1 MYNDVDRS
9 IFDVFETDATENTP
23 INTAWQPNHEEF
35 EDFDNLTDFS
45 PRPSAANFDAE
56 QTTLDEAAKVDSE
69 EKALDLYKTVLGGDP
84 NEIEDEIKAG
94 KVQEIIDGKV
104 KRDIGVEAGGNLNNL
119 LLRLAGVSKS
129 RRNLNNSSIQPT
141 YAIAVL
147 DGGNIVIKTADT
159 GVSSVHINF
168 EVYVTKKKVNENTLV
183 DGENAWVCSFSDKK
197 GKLKQSIKSAL
208 HKVASAIKNVFNL
221 NKDPVTNGKILIT
234 TNKAVFQSC
243 WTTIKNEGK
252 IKNKNGDV
260 PLIDLSYGGISK
272 GKIAVDYTDYEKD
285 TARNILEYLKTDE
298 KYKAAFGSESKAS
311 KEEPASSEE
320 DSKKDSEKDSE
331 ESREFAEELRHF
343 VDVKTENGKLGN
355 DWPKLKKLLKDW
367 DEAVEDFAL
376 NNELLDEI
384 NQADEDELTP
394 EQIDFV
400 KGWFKKLKYKV
411 DLDDSKEGTEET
423 SKEEPSLPAI
433 NDPKPADV
441 TQAVEQAKDEADKE
455 DLEDLEDL
463 EADNKKI
470 TAYIEDH
477 SQDCDTVAKLA
488 PVALKGYK
496 QSNSFANLPKDL
508 QALVLNDF
516 LKRLAPDFEGDI
528 VTAKDGKI
536 VVAAA
541 AKETSIL
548 SPEQAIN
555 VGSHAVADTL
565 QYIQDLA
572 DTLTSNPD
580 SKEGEEAAV
589 DKSLKDI
596 TDDAI
601 ANKNKPVDISSE
613 EKKAAQALLS
623 GDLEKKESRKVSKKA
638 LKESINKIK
647 KLQESEADDLVDLMR
662 FDMLENTVFLDK
674 DELALTG
681 LTRSDL
687 MDCLAEVFPSW
698 AGVDSVEKAR
708 AILAQSSKPK
718 AAEYLAMLD
727 TALSNMD
734 AVEKEEF

>member
-1 MYNDVDRS
+1 MYNDEDRS
-9 IFDVFETDATENTP
+9 IFDVFEADTTESTPVNT
-23 INTAWQPNHEEF
+23 TWQPNREEF
-35 EDFDNLTDFS
+35 KDFDNLTDFS
-45 PRPSAANFDAE
+45 PRPSAANFDVE
-56 QTTLDEAAKVDSE
+56 QNILDEAAKVDSE

-94 KVQEIIDGKV
+94 KVQEIVDGKI
-104 KRDIGVEAGGNLNNL
+104 KRDLGVEAGGNLNNL

-129 RRNLNNSSIQPT
+129 KRNLNNSSIQPV

-147 DGGNIVIKTADT
+147 DEGNIIIKTADT

-168 EVYVTKKKVNENTLV
+168 EVYIAKKKVNESTLV
-183 DGENAWVCSFSDKK
+183 DEENAWVCTFSDKK
-197 GKLKQSIKSAL
+197 GKLKQSIKSTL

-260 PLIDLSYGGISK
+260 SLVDLSYGGISK

-298 KYKAAFGSESKAS
+298 KYKAAFGNESKDS
-311 KEEPASSEE
+311 KEDPANSEE
-320 DSKKDSEKDSE
+320 ESKNDSG
-331 ESREFAEELRHF
+331 EFAAELRHF

-367 DEAVEDFAL
+367 NEAVEDFAL

-394 EQIDFV
+394 EQLEFV

-423 SKEEPSLPAI
+423 SKEELSLPAI

-496 QSNSFANLPKDL
+496 QSDSFANLPKDL
-508 QALVLNDF
+508 QALVLNDY

-572 DTLTSNPD
+572 DTLTSNP
-580 SKEGEEAAV
+580 SSQEGEEAAV

-613 EKKAAQALLS
+613 DKKAAQALLS
-623 GDLEKKESRKVSKKA
+623 GDLGKKESRKVSKKT

-662 FDMLENTVFLDK
+662 FDMLEDTVFLDK

-708 AILAQSSKPK
+708 AILVQSSKPE

>member
-1 MYNDVDRS
+1 MYNDEDRS
-9 IFDVFETDATENTP
+9 IFDIFEADTTESTP
-23 INTAWQPNHEEF
+23 INTTWQPNREEF
-35 EDFDNLTDFS
+35 KDFDNLTDFS

-56 QTTLDEAAKVDSE
+56 QNILDEAAKVDSE

-94 KVQEIIDGKV
+94 KVQEIVDGKI
-104 KRDIGVEAGGNLNNL
+104 KRDLGVEAGGNLNNL

-129 RRNLNNSSIQPT
+129 KRNLNNSSIQPT

-168 EVYVTKKKVNENTLV
+168 EVYIAKKKVNENTLV
-183 DGENAWVCSFSDKK
+183 DGENAWVCTFSDKK
-197 GKLKQSIKSAL
+197 GKLKQSIKSTL

-260 PLIDLSYGGISK
+260 PLVDLSYGGISK

-298 KYKAAFGSESKAS
+298 KYKAAFGNESK
-311 KEEPASSEE
+311 EDPANSEE
-320 DSKKDSEKDSE
+320 ESKNDSG
-331 ESREFAEELRHF
+331 EFAAELRHF

-367 DEAVEDFAL
+367 NEAVEDFAL
-376 NNELLDEI
+376 NNDLLDEI

-394 EQIDFV
+394 EQLEFV
-400 KGWFKKLKYKV
+400 KGWFKKLNYKI
-411 DLDDSKEGTEET
+411 DLDDSERNAEDAEDA
-423 SKEEPSLPAI
+423 SKEETPLPAI

-455 DLEDLEDL
+455 DLEDLEKL

-508 QALVLNDF
+508 QALVLNDY

-572 DTLTSNPD
+572 NTLASNP
-580 SKEGEEAAV
+580 SSQEGEEAAV

-613 EKKAAQALLS
+613 DKKAAQALLS
-623 GDLEKKESRKVSKKA
+623 GDLGKKENRKVSKKT

-647 KLQESEADDLVDLMR
+647 RLQESEADDLVDLMR
-662 FDMLENTVFLDK
+662 FDMLEDTVFLDK

-708 AILAQSSKPK
+708 AILAQSSKPE

>member
-1 MYNDVDRS
+1 MYNDEDRS
-9 IFDVFETDATENTP
+9 IFDVFEADTTESTP

-35 EDFDNLTDFS
+35 KDFDNLTDFS
-45 PRPSAANFDAE
+45 PRPSVANFDVE
-56 QTTLDEAAKVDSE
+56 QNILDEAAKVDSE

-94 KVQEIIDGKV
+94 KVQEIVDGKI

-129 RRNLNNSSIQPT
+129 KRNLNNSSIQPT

-147 DGGNIVIKTADT
+147 DDGNIVIKTADT

-168 EVYVTKKKVNENTLV
+168 EVYVAKKKVNESTLV
-183 DGENAWVCSFSDKK
+183 DGENAWVCTFSDKK
-197 GKLKQSIKSAL
+197 GKLKQSIKSTL

-260 PLIDLSYGGISK
+260 PLVDLSYGGISK

-298 KYKAAFGSESKAS
+298 KYKAAFGNESKDS
-311 KEEPASSEE
+311 KE
-320 DSKKDSEKDSE
+320 DSTDSEKESKNDSG
-331 ESREFAEELRHF
+331 EFATDLRHF

-367 DEAVEDFAL
+367 NEAVEDFAL
-376 NNELLDEI
+376 TNDLLDEI
-384 NQADEDELTP
+384 NQADEDGLTP
-394 EQIDFV
+394 EQLEFV
-400 KGWFKKLKYKV
+400 KGWFKKLNYKI
-411 DLDDSKEGTEET
+411 DLDDSENAEDA
-423 SKEEPSLPAI
+423 SKEETSLPAI

-441 TQAVEQAKDEADKE
+441 TQAVEQAKEEADKE

-508 QALVLNDF
+508 QALVLNDY

-572 DTLTSNPD
+572 DTLASNP
-580 SKEGEEAAV
+580 SSQEGEEAAV

-613 EKKAAQALLS
+613 DKKAAQALLS
-623 GDLEKKESRKVSKKA
+623 GDLGKKESRKVSKKA

-662 FDMLENTVFLDK
+662 FDMLEDTVFLDK

-708 AILAQSSKPK
+708 AILAQSSKPE

-727 TALSNMD
+727 TALSNID

>member
-1 MYNDVDRS
+1 MYNDEDRS
-9 IFDVFETDATENTP
+9 IFDVFEADTTESTP
-23 INTAWQPNHEEF
+23 INTTWQPNREEF
-35 EDFDNLTDFS
+35 KDFDNLTDFS
-45 PRPSAANFDAE
+45 PRPSAANFDVE
-56 QTTLDEAAKVDSE
+56 QNILDEAAKVDSE

-94 KVQEIIDGKV
+94 KVQEIVDGKI

-129 RRNLNNSSIQPT
+129 KRNLNNSSIQPA

-147 DGGNIVIKTADT
+147 DDGNIVIKTADT

-168 EVYVTKKKVNENTLV
+168 EVYVAKKKVNESTLV
-183 DGENAWVCSFSDKK
+183 DGENAWVCTFSDKK
-197 GKLKQSIKSAL
+197 GKLKQSIKSTL

-260 PLIDLSYGGISK
+260 PLVDLSYGGISK

-298 KYKAAFGSESKAS
+298 KYKAAFGSESKDS
-311 KEEPASSEE
+311 KEDPANSEE
-320 DSKKDSEKDSE
+320 ESKNDSK
-331 ESREFAEELRHF
+331 EFAAELRHF

-367 DEAVEDFAL
+367 NEAVEDFAL

-384 NQADEDELTP
+384 NQADEDELTS
-394 EQIDFV
+394 EQLEFV
-400 KGWFKKLKYKV
+400 KGWFKKLNYKI
-411 DLDDSKEGTEET
+411 DLDDSEKNAEDAEDA
-423 SKEEPSLPAI
+423 SKEESPLPAI

-455 DLEDLEDL
+455 DLEDLERL

-508 QALVLNDF
+508 QALVLNDY
-516 LKRLAPDFEGDI
+516 LKRLAPDFEGEI

-572 DTLTSNPD
+572 DTLASNP
-580 SKEGEEAAV
+580 SSQEGEEAAV

-613 EKKAAQALLS
+613 DKKAAQALLS
-623 GDLEKKESRKVSKKA
+623 GDLGKKESRKVSKKT

-662 FDMLENTVFLDK
+662 FDMLEDTVFLDK

-708 AILAQSSKPK
+708 AILAQSSKPE

>member
-1 MYNDVDRS
+1 MYNDEDRS
-9 IFDVFETDATENTP
+9 IFDVFEVDTTESTP
-23 INTAWQPNHEEF
+23 INKAWQPNHEEF
-35 EDFDNLTDFS
+35 KDFDNLTDFS

-56 QTTLDEAAKVDSE
+56 QNILDEAAKVDSE

-94 KVQEIIDGKV
+94 KVQEIVDGKI

-129 RRNLNNSSIQPT
+129 KRNLNNSSIQPA

-147 DGGNIVIKTADT
+147 DDGNIVIKTADT

-168 EVYVTKKKVNENTLV
+168 EVYIAKKKVNESTLV
-183 DGENAWVCSFSDKK
+183 DGENAWVCTFSDKK

-260 PLIDLSYGGISK
+260 PLVDLSYGGISK

-298 KYKAAFGSESKAS
+298 KYKAAFGNESKDS
-311 KEEPASSEE
+311 KEDPANSEE
-320 DSKKDSEKDSE
+320 ESKNDSG
-331 ESREFAEELRHF
+331 EFAAELRHF

-367 DEAVEDFAL
+367 NEAVEDFAL
-376 NNELLDEI
+376 TNNLLDEI

-394 EQIDFV
+394 EQLDFV
-400 KGWFKKLKYKV
+400 KGWFKKLNYKI
-411 DLDDSKEGTEET
+411 DLDDSEKNAEDA
-423 SKEEPSLPAI
+423 SKEETPLPAI

-455 DLEDLEDL
+455 DLEDLEKL

-508 QALVLNDF
+508 QALVLNDY

-541 AKETSIL
+541 AKETNIL

-572 DTLTSNPD
+572 NTLASNP
-580 SKEGEEAAV
+580 SSQEGEEAAV

-613 EKKAAQALLS
+613 DKKAAQALLS
-623 GDLEKKESRKVSKKA
+623 GDLGKKENRKVSKKT

-647 KLQESEADDLVDLMR
+647 RLQESEADDLVDLMR
-662 FDMLENTVFLDK
+662 FDMLEDTVFLDK

-708 AILAQSSKPK
+708 TILAQSSKPE

>member
-1 MYNDVDRS
+1 MYNDEDRS
-9 IFDVFETDATENTP
+9 IFDVFEADTTESTL
-23 INTAWQPNHEEF
+23 INTAWQPNREEF
-35 EDFDNLTDFS
+35 KDFDNLTDFS
-45 PRPSAANFDAE
+45 PRPSAANFDVE
-56 QTTLDEAAKVDSE
+56 QNILDEAAKVESE

-84 NEIEDEIKAG
+84 NEIKDEIKAG
-94 KVQEIIDGKV
+94 KVQEIVDGKI
-104 KRDIGVEAGGNLNNL
+104 KRDLGVEASGNLNNL

-129 RRNLNNSSIQPT
+129 KRNLNNSSIQPT

-147 DGGNIVIKTADT
+147 DEGNIIIKTADT
-159 GVSSVHINF
+159 GISSVHINF
-168 EVYVTKKKVNENTLV
+168 EVYIAKKKVNESTLV
-183 DGENAWVCSFSDKK
+183 DGENAWVCTFSDKK
-197 GKLKQSIKSAL
+197 GKLKQSIKSTL

-260 PLIDLSYGGISK
+260 PLVDLSYGGISK

-320 DSKKDSEKDSE
+320 EAKNDSG
-331 ESREFAEELRHF
+331 EFAAELRHF

-367 DEAVEDFAL
+367 NEAIEDFAL
-376 NNELLDEI
+376 NNDLLDEI

-394 EQIDFV
+394 EQLEFV
-400 KGWFKKLKYKV
+400 KGWFKKLKYKI
-411 DLDDSKEGTEET
+411 DLDDSEKNAEDASKEGT
-423 SKEEPSLPAI
+423 SLPVI

-441 TQAVEQAKDEADKE
+441 TQAIEQVKDEADKE
-455 DLEDLEDL
+455 DLEDLEKL

-496 QSNSFANLPKDL
+496 QSNSFANLPKAL
-508 QALVLNDF
+508 QALVLNDY

-541 AKETSIL
+541 AKEANIL

-572 DTLTSNPD
+572 DTLASNP
-580 SKEGEEAAV
+580 SSQEGEEAAV

-601 ANKNKPVDISSE
+601 ANKNKPVDISPE
-613 EKKAAQALLS
+613 DKKAAQALLS
-623 GDLEKKESRKVSKKA
+623 GDLEKKESRKVSKKT

-662 FDMLENTVFLDK
+662 FDMLEDTVFLDK

-708 AILAQSSKPK
+708 TILAQSSKPE

>member
-9 IFDVFETDATENTP
+9 IFDVFEADAVSTP
-23 INTAWQPNHEEF
+23 MDTAWQPNHEEF
-35 EDFDNLTDFS
+35 EDFDSLTDFS

-56 QTTLDEAAKVDSE
+56 QTILDEAAKVDSE

-129 RRNLNNSSIQPT
+129 KRNLNNSSIQPT

-147 DGGNIVIKTADT
+147 DEGNIIIKTADT

-168 EVYVTKKKVNENTLV
+168 EVYIAKKKVNESTLV
-183 DGENAWVCSFSDKK
+183 DGENAWVCTFSDKK
-197 GKLKQSIKSAL
+197 GKLKQSIKSTL

-260 PLIDLSYGGISK
+260 PLVDLSYGGISK

-298 KYKAAFGSESKAS
+298 KYKAAFGNESKDS
-311 KEEPASSEE
+311 KEDPA
-320 DSKKDSEKDSE
+320 DSRE
-331 ESREFAEELRHF
+331 ESKNDSGEFATELRHF

-376 NNELLDEI
+376 NNDLLDEI

-394 EQIDFV
+394 EQLEFV
-400 KGWFKKLKYKV
+400 KGWFKKLKYKI
-411 DLDDSKEGTEET
+411 DLDDSEKNTEDAEDA
-423 SKEEPSLPAI
+423 SKEETPLPAI

-455 DLEDLEDL
+455 DLEDLERL

-496 QSNSFANLPKDL
+496 QCNSFANLPKDL
-508 QALVLNDF
+508 QALVLNDY

-572 DTLTSNPD
+572 DTLASNP
-580 SKEGEEAAV
+580 SSQEGEEAAV

-613 EKKAAQALLS
+613 DKKAAQALLS
-623 GDLEKKESRKVSKKA
+623 GDLGKKESRKVSKKT

-662 FDMLENTVFLDK
+662 FDMLEDTVFLDK

-687 MDCLAEVFPSW
+687 MDCLAEVFPNW

-708 AILAQSSKPK
+708 TILAQSSKPE

>member
-1 MYNDVDRS
+1 MYNDEDRS
-9 IFDVFETDATENTP
+9 IFDVFEADTTD
-23 INTAWQPNHEEF
+23 WQPNHEEF
-35 EDFDNLTDFS
+35 KDFDNLTDFS
-45 PRPSAANFDAE
+45 PRPSAANFDVE
-56 QTTLDEAAKVDSE
+56 QNILDEAAKVDSE

-94 KVQEIIDGKV
+94 KVQEIVDGKI
-104 KRDIGVEAGGNLNNL
+104 KRDLGVEAGGNLNNL

-129 RRNLNNSSIQPT
+129 KRNLNNSSIQPT

-147 DGGNIVIKTADT
+147 DEGNIIIKTADT

-168 EVYVTKKKVNENTLV
+168 EVYIAKKKVNESTLV
-183 DGENAWVCSFSDKK
+183 DGENAWVCTFSDKK
-197 GKLKQSIKSAL
+197 GKLKQSIKSTL

-260 PLIDLSYGGISK
+260 PLVDLSYGGISK

-311 KEEPASSEE
+311 KEEPANDKE
-320 DSKKDSEKDSE
+320 DSKEDSE

-367 DEAVEDFAL
+367 DEAVEDFVL

-394 EQIDFV
+394 EQLEFV
-400 KGWFKKLKYKV
+400 KGWFKKLKYKI

-441 TQAVEQAKDEADKE
+441 TQAVEQAKEEADKE

-488 PVALKGYK
+488 PVVLKGYK

-516 LKRLAPDFEGDI
+516 LKRLAPGFEGEI

-572 DTLTSNPD
+572 DTLASNP
-580 SKEGEEAAV
+580 SSQEGEEAAV

-613 EKKAAQALLS
+613 DKKAAQALLS
-623 GDLEKKESRKVSKKA
+623 GDLGKKESRKVSKKT

-662 FDMLENTVFLDK
+662 FDMLEDTVFLDK

-708 AILAQSSKPK
+708 TILAQSSKPE

>member
-1 MYNDVDRS
+1 MYNDEDRS
-9 IFDVFETDATENTP
+9 IFDVFEVDTTESTP

-35 EDFDNLTDFS
+35 KDFDNLTDFS

-56 QTTLDEAAKVDSE
+56 QNILDEAAKVDSE

-94 KVQEIIDGKV
+94 KVQEIVDGKI

-129 RRNLNNSSIQPT
+129 KRNLNNSSIQPA

-147 DGGNIVIKTADT
+147 DDGNIVIKTADT

-168 EVYVTKKKVNENTLV
+168 EVYIAKKKVNESTLV
-183 DGENAWVCSFSDKK
+183 DGENAWVCTFSDKK

-260 PLIDLSYGGISK
+260 PLVDLSYGGISK

-298 KYKAAFGSESKAS
+298 KYKAAFGNESKDS
-311 KEEPASSEE
+311 KE
-320 DSKKDSEKDSE
+320 DSADSE
-331 ESREFAEELRHF
+331 EESKNDSKEFAAELRHF

-367 DEAVEDFAL
+367 NEAVEDFAL
-376 NNELLDEI
+376 NNDLLDEI

-394 EQIDFV
+394 EQLEFV
-400 KGWFKKLKYKV
+400 KGWFKKLNYKI
-411 DLDDSKEGTEET
+411 DLDDSEKNTEDAEDA
-423 SKEEPSLPAI
+423 SKEETPLPAI

-455 DLEDLEDL
+455 DLEDLEKL

-508 QALVLNDF
+508 QALVLNDY

-541 AKETSIL
+541 AKETNIL

-572 DTLTSNPD
+572 DTLASNP
-580 SKEGEEAAV
+580 SSQEGEEAAV

-613 EKKAAQALLS
+613 DKKAAQALLS
-623 GDLEKKESRKVSKKA
+623 GDLGKKENRKVSKKT

-647 KLQESEADDLVDLMR
+647 RLQESEADDLVDLMR
-662 FDMLENTVFLDK
+662 FDMLEDTVFLDK

-708 AILAQSSKPK
+708 AILAQSSKPE
-718 AAEYLAMLD
+718 AAKYLAMLD

>member
-1 MYNDVDRS
+1 MYNDEDRS
-9 IFDVFETDATENTP
+9 IFDVFEVDTTESTP

-35 EDFDNLTDFS
+35 KDFDNLTDFS

-56 QTTLDEAAKVDSE
+56 QNILDEAAKVDSE

-94 KVQEIIDGKV
+94 KVQEIVDGKI

-129 RRNLNNSSIQPT
+129 KRNLNNSSIQPA

-147 DGGNIVIKTADT
+147 DDGNIVIKTADT

-168 EVYVTKKKVNENTLV
+168 EVYVAKKKVNESTLA
-183 DGENAWVCSFSDKK
+183 DGEDAWVCTFSDKK

-260 PLIDLSYGGISK
+260 PLVDLSYGGISK

-298 KYKAAFGSESKAS
+298 KYKAAFGNESKDS
-311 KEEPASSEE
+311 KENSA
-320 DSKKDSEKDSE
+320 DSE
-331 ESREFAEELRHF
+331 EESKNDSGEFAAELRHF

-367 DEAVEDFAL
+367 NEAVEDFAL

-384 NQADEDELTP
+384 NQADEDELTS

-400 KGWFKKLKYKV
+400 KGWFKKLNYKI
-411 DLDDSKEGTEET
+411 DLDDSEKNAEEL
-423 SKEEPSLPAI
+423 SKEETSLPAI

-441 TQAVEQAKDEADKE
+441 TQAVEQAKEEADKE

-508 QALVLNDF
+508 QALVLNDY
-516 LKRLAPDFEGDI
+516 LKRLAPDFEGEI

-541 AKETSIL
+541 AKETNIL

-572 DTLTSNPD
+572 NTLASNP
-580 SKEGEEAAV
+580 SSQEGEEAAV

-613 EKKAAQALLS
+613 DKKAAQALLS
-623 GDLEKKESRKVSKKA
+623 GDLGKKESRKVSKKT

-647 KLQESEADDLVDLMR
+647 RLQESEADDLVDLMR
-662 FDMLENTVFLDK
+662 FDMLEDTVFLDK

-708 AILAQSSKPK
+708 TILAQSSKPE

>member
-1 MYNDVDRS
+1 MYNDEDRS
-9 IFDVFETDATENTP
+9 IFDVFEASTTESTP
-23 INTAWQPNHEEF
+23 IDTAWQSNHEEF
-35 EDFDNLTDFS
+35 KDFDTLTDFS

-56 QTTLDEAAKVDSE
+56 QNILDEAAKVDSE

-94 KVQEIIDGKV
+94 KVQEIVDGKI
-104 KRDIGVEAGGNLNNL
+104 KRDLGVEAGGNLNNL

-129 RRNLNNSSIQPT
+129 KRNLNNSSIQPA

-147 DGGNIVIKTADT
+147 DDGNIVIKTADT

-168 EVYVTKKKVNENTLV
+168 EVYVAKKKVNESTLA
-183 DGENAWVCSFSDKK
+183 DGEDAWVCTFSDKK

-260 PLIDLSYGGISK
+260 PLVDLSYGGISK

-298 KYKAAFGSESKAS
+298 KYKAAFGNESKDS
-311 KEEPASSEE
+311 KENSA
-320 DSKKDSEKDSE
+320 DSE
-331 ESREFAEELRHF
+331 EESKNDSGEFAAELRHF

-367 DEAVEDFAL
+367 NEAVEDFAL

-384 NQADEDELTP
+384 NQADEDELTS

-400 KGWFKKLKYKV
+400 KGWFKKLNYKI
-411 DLDDSKEGTEET
+411 DLDDSEKNAEEP
-423 SKEEPSLPAI
+423 SKEETSLPAI

-441 TQAVEQAKDEADKE
+441 TQAVEQAKEEADKE

-508 QALVLNDF
+508 QALVLNDY
-516 LKRLAPDFEGDI
+516 LKRLAPDFEGEI

-541 AKETSIL
+541 AKETNIL

-572 DTLTSNPD
+572 NTLASNP
-580 SKEGEEAAV
+580 SSQEGEEAAV

-613 EKKAAQALLS
+613 DKKAAQALLS
-623 GDLEKKESRKVSKKA
+623 GDLGKKESRKVSKKT

-662 FDMLENTVFLDK
+662 FDMLEDTVFLDK

-708 AILAQSSKPK
+708 TILAQSSKPE

>member
-1 MYNDVDRS
+1 MYNDEDRS
-9 IFDVFETDATENTP
+9 IFDVFEADTTESTP
-23 INTAWQPNHEEF
+23 INTAWQPNREEF
-35 EDFDNLTDFS
+35 KDFDNLTDFS
-45 PRPSAANFDAE
+45 PRPSAANFDVE
-56 QTTLDEAAKVDSE
+56 QNILDEAAKVESE

-84 NEIEDEIKAG
+84 NEIKDEIKAG
-94 KVQEIIDGKV
+94 KVQEIVDGKI
-104 KRDIGVEAGGNLNNL
+104 KRDLGVEASGNLNNL

-129 RRNLNNSSIQPT
+129 KRNLNNSSIQPT

-147 DGGNIVIKTADT
+147 DEGNIIIKTADT
-159 GVSSVHINF
+159 GISSVHINF
-168 EVYVTKKKVNENTLV
+168 EVYIAKKKVNESTLV
-183 DGENAWVCSFSDKK
+183 DGENAWVCTFSDKK
-197 GKLKQSIKSAL
+197 GKLKQSIKSTL

-260 PLIDLSYGGISK
+260 PLVDLSYGGISK

-320 DSKKDSEKDSE
+320 EAKNDSG
-331 ESREFAEELRHF
+331 EFAAELRHF

-367 DEAVEDFAL
+367 NEAIEDFAL
-376 NNELLDEI
+376 NNDLLDEI

-394 EQIDFV
+394 EQLEFV
-400 KGWFKKLKYKV
+400 KGWFKKLKYKI
-411 DLDDSKEGTEET
+411 DLDDSEKNAEDASKEGT
-423 SKEEPSLPAI
+423 SLPVI

-441 TQAVEQAKDEADKE
+441 TQAIEQVKDEADKE
-455 DLEDLEDL
+455 DLEDLEKL

-508 QALVLNDF
+508 QALVLNDY

-541 AKETSIL
+541 AKEANIL

-572 DTLTSNPD
+572 DTLASNP
-580 SKEGEEAAV
+580 SSQEGEEAAV

-601 ANKNKPVDISSE
+601 ANKNKPVDISPE
-613 EKKAAQALLS
+613 DKKAAQALLS
-623 GDLEKKESRKVSKKA
+623 GDLEKKESRKVSKKT

-662 FDMLENTVFLDK
+662 FDMLEDTVFLDK

-708 AILAQSSKPK
+708 TILAQSSKPE

>member
-1 MYNDVDRS
+1 MYNDEDRS
-9 IFDVFETDATENTP
+9 IFDVFEADTTESTP

-35 EDFDNLTDFS
+35 KDFDNLTDFS
-45 PRPSAANFDAE
+45 PRPSAANFDVE
-56 QTTLDEAAKVDSE
+56 QNILDEAAKVESE

-94 KVQEIIDGKV
+94 KVQEIVDGKI
-104 KRDIGVEAGGNLNNL
+104 KRDLGVEASGNLNNL

-129 RRNLNNSSIQPT
+129 KRNLNNSSIQPT

-147 DGGNIVIKTADT
+147 DEGNIIIKTADT
-159 GVSSVHINF
+159 GISSVHINF
-168 EVYVTKKKVNENTLV
+168 EVYIAKKKVNESTLV
-183 DGENAWVCSFSDKK
+183 DGENAWVCTFSDKK
-197 GKLKQSIKSAL
+197 GKLKQSIKSTL

-260 PLIDLSYGGISK
+260 PLVDLSYGGISK

-320 DSKKDSEKDSE
+320 EAKNDSG
-331 ESREFAEELRHF
+331 EFAAELRHF

-367 DEAVEDFAL
+367 NEAVEDFAL
-376 NNELLDEI
+376 NNDLLDEI

-394 EQIDFV
+394 EQLEFV
-400 KGWFKKLKYKV
+400 KGWFKKLKYKI
-411 DLDDSKEGTEET
+411 DLDDSEKNAEDASKEGT
-423 SKEEPSLPAI
+423 SLPVI

-441 TQAVEQAKDEADKE
+441 TQAIEQVKDEADKE
-455 DLEDLEDL
+455 DLEDLEKL

-496 QSNSFANLPKDL
+496 QCNSFANLPKEL
-508 QALVLNDF
+508 QALVLNDY

-572 DTLTSNPD
+572 DTLASSP
-580 SKEGEEAAV
+580 SSQEGEEAAV

-613 EKKAAQALLS
+613 DKKAAQALLS
-623 GDLEKKESRKVSKKA
+623 GDLGKKESRKVSKKT

-662 FDMLENTVFLDK
+662 FDMLEGTVFLDK

-687 MDCLAEVFPSW
+687 MDYLAEVFPSW

-708 AILAQSSKPK
+708 AILAQSSKPE

>member
-1 MYNDVDRS
+1 MYNDEDRS
-9 IFDVFETDATENTP
+9 IFDVFEADTTESTP
-23 INTAWQPNHEEF
+23 INTTWQPNREEF
-35 EDFDNLTDFS
+35 KDFDNLTDFS

-56 QTTLDEAAKVDSE
+56 QNILDEAAKVDSE

-94 KVQEIIDGKV
+94 KVQEIVDGKI

-129 RRNLNNSSIQPT
+129 KRNLNNSSIQPA

-147 DGGNIVIKTADT
+147 DDGNIVIKTADT

-168 EVYVTKKKVNENTLV
+168 EVYIAKKKVNESTLV
-183 DGENAWVCSFSDKK
+183 DGENAWVCTFSDKK

-260 PLIDLSYGGISK
+260 PLVDLSYGGISK

-298 KYKAAFGSESKAS
+298 KYKAAFGNESKDS
-311 KEEPASSEE
+311 KEDPANSEE
-320 DSKKDSEKDSE
+320 ESKNDSG
-331 ESREFAEELRHF
+331 EFAAELRHF

-367 DEAVEDFAL
+367 NEVVEDFAL

-394 EQIDFV
+394 EQLEFV
-400 KGWFKKLKYKV
+400 KGWFKKLNYKI
-411 DLDDSKEGTEET
+411 DLDDPEKNAEDAEDA
-423 SKEEPSLPAI
+423 SKEETPLPAI

-455 DLEDLEDL
+455 DLEDLEKL

-508 QALVLNDF
+508 QALVLNDY

-541 AKETSIL
+541 AKETNIL

-572 DTLTSNPD
+572 DTLASNP
-580 SKEGEEAAV
+580 SSQEGEEAAV

-613 EKKAAQALLS
+613 DKKAAQALLS
-623 GDLEKKESRKVSKKA
+623 GDLGKKENRKVSKKT

-647 KLQESEADDLVDLMR
+647 RLQESEADDLVDLMR
-662 FDMLENTVFLDK
+662 FDMLEDTVFLDK

-708 AILAQSSKPK
+708 TILAQSSKPE

>member
-1 MYNDVDRS
+1 MYNDEDRS
-9 IFDVFETDATENTP
+9 IFDVFEADTTESTP
-23 INTAWQPNHEEF
+23 INTVWQPNHEEF
-35 EDFDNLTDFS
+35 KDFDNLTDFS
-45 PRPSAANFDAE
+45 PRPSAANFDVE
-56 QTTLDEAAKVDSE
+56 QNILDEAAKVESE

-94 KVQEIIDGKV
+94 KVQEIVDGKI
-104 KRDIGVEAGGNLNNL
+104 KRDLGVEAGGNLNNL

-129 RRNLNNSSIQPT
+129 KRNLNNSSIQPT

-147 DGGNIVIKTADT
+147 DEGNIIIKTADT
-159 GVSSVHINF
+159 GISSVHINF
-168 EVYVTKKKVNENTLV
+168 EVYIAKKKVNESTLV
-183 DGENAWVCSFSDKK
+183 DGENTWVCTFSDKK
-197 GKLKQSIKSAL
+197 GKLKQSIKSTL

-221 NKDPVTNGKILIT
+221 NKDPVINGKILIT

-260 PLIDLSYGGISK
+260 PLVDLSYGGISK

-320 DSKKDSEKDSE
+320 EVKNDSG
-331 ESREFAEELRHF
+331 EFAAELRHF

-367 DEAVEDFAL
+367 NEAVEDFAL
-376 NNELLDEI
+376 NNDLLDEI

-394 EQIDFV
+394 EQLEFV
-400 KGWFKKLKYKV
+400 KGWFKKLKYKI
-411 DLDDSKEGTEET
+411 DLDDSEKNAEDASKEGT
-423 SKEEPSLPAI
+423 SLPAI

-441 TQAVEQAKDEADKE
+441 TQAIEQVKDEADKE
-455 DLEDLEDL
+455 DLEDLEKL

-470 TAYIEDH
+470 TTYIEDH

-508 QALVLNDF
+508 QALVLNDY

-528 VTAKDGKI
+528 VIAKDGKI

-572 DTLTSNPD
+572 DTLASNP
-580 SKEGEEAAV
+580 SSQEGEEAAV

-613 EKKAAQALLS
+613 DKKAAQALLS
-623 GDLEKKESRKVSKKA
+623 GDLGKKESRKVSKKT

-662 FDMLENTVFLDK
+662 FDMLEDTVFLDK

-708 AILAQSSKPK
+708 TILAQSSKPE

>member
-1 MYNDVDRS
+1 MYNDEDRS
-9 IFDVFETDATENTP
+9 IFDVFEADTTESTP

-35 EDFDNLTDFS
+35 KDFDNLTDFS
-45 PRPSAANFDAE
+45 PRPSAANFDVE
-56 QTTLDEAAKVDSE
+56 QNILDEAAKVESE

-94 KVQEIIDGKV
+94 KVQEIVDGKI
-104 KRDIGVEAGGNLNNL
+104 KRDLGVEASGNLNNL

-129 RRNLNNSSIQPT
+129 KRNLNNSSIQPT

-147 DGGNIVIKTADT
+147 DEGNIIIKTADT
-159 GVSSVHINF
+159 GISSVHINF
-168 EVYVTKKKVNENTLV
+168 EVYIAKKKVNESTLV
-183 DGENAWVCSFSDKK
+183 DGENAWVCTFSDKK
-197 GKLKQSIKSAL
+197 GKLKQSIKSTL

-260 PLIDLSYGGISK
+260 PLVDLSYGGISK

-320 DSKKDSEKDSE
+320 EAKNDSG
-331 ESREFAEELRHF
+331 EFAAELRHF
-343 VDVKTENGKLGN
+343 VDVKTESGKLGN

-367 DEAVEDFAL
+367 NEAVEDFAL
-376 NNELLDEI
+376 NNDLLDEI
-384 NQADEDELTP
+384 NQADEGELTL
-394 EQIDFV
+394 EQLEFV
-400 KGWFKKLKYKV
+400 KGWFKKLKYKI
-411 DLDDSKEGTEET
+411 DLDDSEKNAEDASKEGT
-423 SKEEPSLPAI
+423 SLPVI

-441 TQAVEQAKDEADKE
+441 TQAIEQVKDEADKE
-455 DLEDLEDL
+455 DLEDLEKL

-496 QSNSFANLPKDL
+496 QSNSFANLPKAL
-508 QALVLNDF
+508 QALVLNDY

-541 AKETSIL
+541 AKEANIL

-572 DTLTSNPD
+572 DTLASNP
-580 SKEGEEAAV
+580 SSQEGEEAAV

-601 ANKNKPVDISSE
+601 ANKNKPVDISPE
-613 EKKAAQALLS
+613 DKKAAQALLS
-623 GDLEKKESRKVSKKA
+623 GDLGKKESRKVSKKT

-662 FDMLENTVFLDK
+662 FDMLEDTVFLDK

-708 AILAQSSKPK
+708 TILAQSSKPE

>member
-1 MYNDVDRS
+1 MYNDEDRS
-9 IFDVFETDATENTP
+9 IFDVFEVDTTESTP

-35 EDFDNLTDFS
+35 KDFDNLTDFS

-56 QTTLDEAAKVDSE
+56 QNILDEAAKVDSE

-94 KVQEIIDGKV
+94 KVQEIVDGKI

-129 RRNLNNSSIQPT
+129 KRNLNNSSIQPA

-147 DGGNIVIKTADT
+147 DDGNIVIKTADT

-168 EVYVTKKKVNENTLV
+168 EVYIAKKKVNESTLV
-183 DGENAWVCSFSDKK
+183 DGENAWVCTFSDKK

-260 PLIDLSYGGISK
+260 PLVDLSYGGISK

-298 KYKAAFGSESKAS
+298 KYKAAFGNESKDS
-311 KEEPASSEE
+311 KEDPANSEE
-320 DSKKDSEKDSE
+320 ESKNDSG
-331 ESREFAEELRHF
+331 EFAAELRHF

-367 DEAVEDFAL
+367 NEAVESFAL
-376 NNELLDEI
+376 NNDLLAEI
-384 NQADEDELTP
+384 NQADEDELTS

-400 KGWFKKLKYKV
+400 KGWFKKLNYKI
-411 DLDDSKEGTEET
+411 DLDDPEKNAEDAEDA
-423 SKEEPSLPAI
+423 SKEETPLPAI

-455 DLEDLEDL
+455 DLEDLEKL

-508 QALVLNDF
+508 QALVLNDY

-541 AKETSIL
+541 AKETNIL

-572 DTLTSNPD
+572 NTLASNP
-580 SKEGEEAAV
+580 SSQEGEEAAV

-613 EKKAAQALLS
+613 DKKAAQALLS
-623 GDLEKKESRKVSKKA
+623 GDLGKKENRKVSKKT

-647 KLQESEADDLVDLMR
+647 RLQESEADDLVDLMR
-662 FDMLENTVFLDK
+662 FDMLEDTVFLDK

-708 AILAQSSKPK
+708 TILAQSSKPE

>member
-1 MYNDVDRS
+1 MYNDEDRS
-9 IFDVFETDATENTP
+9 IFDVFEADTTESTP

-35 EDFDNLTDFS
+35 KDFDNLTDFS
-45 PRPSAANFDAE
+45 PRPSAANFDVE
-56 QTTLDEAAKVDSE
+56 QNILDEAAKVESE

-84 NEIEDEIKAG
+84 NEIKDEIKAG
-94 KVQEIIDGKV
+94 KVQEIVDGKI
-104 KRDIGVEAGGNLNNL
+104 KRDLGVEAGGNLNNL

-129 RRNLNNSSIQPT
+129 KRNLNNSSIQPT

-147 DGGNIVIKTADT
+147 DEGNIIIKTADT
-159 GVSSVHINF
+159 GISSVHINF
-168 EVYVTKKKVNENTLV
+168 EVYIAKKKVNESTLV
-183 DGENAWVCSFSDKK
+183 DGENAWVCTFSDKK
-197 GKLKQSIKSAL
+197 GKLKQSIKSTL

-260 PLIDLSYGGISK
+260 PLVDLSYGGISK

-285 TARNILEYLKTDE
+285 TARNILEYLKADE

-320 DSKKDSEKDSE
+320 EAKNDSG
-331 ESREFAEELRHF
+331 EFAAELRHF

-367 DEAVEDFAL
+367 NEAIENFAL
-376 NNELLDEI
+376 NNDLLDEI

-394 EQIDFV
+394 EQLEFV
-400 KGWFKKLKYKV
+400 KGWFKKLKYKI
-411 DLDDSKEGTEET
+411 DLDDSEKNAEDASKEGT
-423 SKEEPSLPAI
+423 SLPVI

-441 TQAVEQAKDEADKE
+441 TQAIEQVKDEADKE
-455 DLEDLEDL
+455 DLEDLEKL

-470 TAYIEDH
+470 TTYIEDH

-508 QALVLNDF
+508 QALVLNDY

-572 DTLTSNPD
+572 DTLASNP
-580 SKEGEEAAV
+580 SSQEGEEAAV
-589 DKSLKDI
+589 DKSLKGI

-613 EKKAAQALLS
+613 DKKAAQALLS
-623 GDLEKKESRKVSKKA
+623 GDLEKKESRKVSKKT

-662 FDMLENTVFLDK
+662 FDMLEDTVFLDK

-708 AILAQSSKPK
+708 TILAQSSKPE

>member
-1 MYNDVDRS
+1 MYNDEDRS
-9 IFDVFETDATENTP
+9 IFDIFEADTTESTP
-23 INTAWQPNHEEF
+23 INTTWQPNREEF
-35 EDFDNLTDFS
+35 KDFDNLTDFS

-56 QTTLDEAAKVDSE
+56 QNILDEAAKVDSE

-94 KVQEIIDGKV
+94 KVQEIVDGKI
-104 KRDIGVEAGGNLNNL
+104 KRDLGVEAGGNLNNL

-129 RRNLNNSSIQPT
+129 KRNLNNSSIQPT

-168 EVYVTKKKVNENTLV
+168 EVYIAKKKVNENTLV
-183 DGENAWVCSFSDKK
+183 DGENAWVCTFSDKK
-197 GKLKQSIKSAL
+197 GKLKQSIKSTL

-260 PLIDLSYGGISK
+260 PLVDLSYGGISK

-298 KYKAAFGSESKAS
+298 KYKAAFGNESKDS
-311 KEEPASSEE
+311 KEDPANSEE
-320 DSKKDSEKDSE
+320 ESKNDSG
-331 ESREFAEELRHF
+331 EFAAELRHF

-367 DEAVEDFAL
+367 NEAVEDFAL

-394 EQIDFV
+394 EQLEFV
-400 KGWFKKLKYKV
+400 KGWFKKLKYKI
-411 DLDDSKEGTEET
+411 DLDDPEKNAEDA
-423 SKEEPSLPAI
+423 SKEETPLPAI
-433 NDPKPADV
+433 SDPKPADV
-441 TQAVEQAKDEADKE
+441 TQAVEQAKGEADKE
-455 DLEDLEDL
+455 DLEDLEKL

-508 QALVLNDF
+508 QALVLNDY

-572 DTLTSNPD
+572 NTLASNP
-580 SKEGEEAAV
+580 SSQEGEEAAV

-613 EKKAAQALLS
+613 DKKAAQALLS
-623 GDLEKKESRKVSKKA
+623 GDLGKKENRKVSKKT

-647 KLQESEADDLVDLMR
+647 RLQESEADDLVDLMR
-662 FDMLENTVFLDK
+662 FDMLEDTVFLDK

-708 AILAQSSKPK
+708 AILAQSSKPE

>member
-1 MYNDVDRS
+1 MYNDEDRS
-9 IFDVFETDATENTP
+9 IFDVFEADTTESTP

-35 EDFDNLTDFS
+35 KDFDNLTDFS
-45 PRPSAANFDAE
+45 PRPSAANFDVE
-56 QTTLDEAAKVDSE
+56 QNILDEAAKVESE

-94 KVQEIIDGKV
+94 KVQEIVDGKI
-104 KRDIGVEAGGNLNNL
+104 KRDLGVEAGGNLNNL

-129 RRNLNNSSIQPT
+129 KRNLNNSSIQPT

-147 DGGNIVIKTADT
+147 DEGNIVIKTADT

-168 EVYVTKKKVNENTLV
+168 EVYIAKKKVNESTLV
-183 DGENAWVCSFSDKK
+183 DGENAWVCTFSDKK
-197 GKLKQSIKSAL
+197 GKLKQSIKSTL

-260 PLIDLSYGGISK
+260 PLVDLSYGGISK
-272 GKIAVDYTDYEKD
+272 GKIAVEYTDYEKD

-298 KYKAAFGSESKAS
+298 KYKVAFGSESEAS

-320 DSKKDSEKDSE
+320 EAKNDSG
-331 ESREFAEELRHF
+331 EFATGLRHF
-343 VDVKTENGKLGN
+343 IDVKTENGKLGN

-367 DEAVEDFAL
+367 NEAVEDFAL
-376 NNELLDEI
+376 NNDLLDEI
-384 NQADEDELTP
+384 NQADEDELAS
-394 EQIDFV
+394 EQLEFV

-411 DLDDSKEGTEET
+411 DLDDPEKNAEDA
-423 SKEEPSLPAI
+423 SKEETPLPAI

-455 DLEDLEDL
+455 DLEDLERL

-508 QALVLNDF
+508 QALVLNDY

-572 DTLTSNPD
+572 DTLASNP
-580 SKEGEEAAV
+580 SSQEGEEAVV

-613 EKKAAQALLS
+613 DKKAAQALLS
-623 GDLEKKESRKVSKKA
+623 GDLGKKESRKVSKKT

-662 FDMLENTVFLDK
+662 FDMLEDTVFLDK

-708 AILAQSSKPK
+708 TILAQSSKPK

>member
-1 MYNDVDRS
+1 MYNDEDRS
-9 IFDVFETDATENTP
+9 IFDVFEADTTESTP
-23 INTAWQPNHEEF
+23 INTTWQPNREEF
-35 EDFDNLTDFS
+35 KDFDNLTDFS

-56 QTTLDEAAKVDSE
+56 QNILDEAAKVDSE

-94 KVQEIIDGKV
+94 KVQEIVDGKI
-104 KRDIGVEAGGNLNNL
+104 KRDLGVEAGGNLNNL

-129 RRNLNNSSIQPT
+129 KRNLNNSSIQPT

-183 DGENAWVCSFSDKK
+183 DGENAWVCTFSDKK

-260 PLIDLSYGGISK
+260 PLVDLGYGGISK

-298 KYKAAFGSESKAS
+298 KYKAAFGSESKDS
-311 KEEPASSEE
+311 KEDPANSEE
-320 DSKKDSEKDSE
+320 ESKNDSK
-331 ESREFAEELRHF
+331 EFAAELRHF

-367 DEAVEDFAL
+367 NEAVEDFAL

-384 NQADEDELTP
+384 NQADEDELTS
-394 EQIDFV
+394 EQLEFV
-400 KGWFKKLKYKV
+400 KGWFKKLNYKI
-411 DLDDSKEGTEET
+411 DLDDSEKNAEDAEDA
-423 SKEEPSLPAI
+423 SKEESPLPAI

-455 DLEDLEDL
+455 NLEDLERL

-508 QALVLNDF
+508 QALVLNDY

-572 DTLTSNPD
+572 DTLASNP
-580 SKEGEEAAV
+580 SSQEGEEAAV

-613 EKKAAQALLS
+613 DKKAAQALLS
-623 GDLEKKESRKVSKKA
+623 GDLGKKESRKVSKKA

-662 FDMLENTVFLDK
+662 FDMLEDTVFLDK

-708 AILAQSSKPK
+708 AILAQSSKPE

>member
-1 MYNDVDRS
+1 MYNDEDRS
-9 IFDVFETDATENTP
+9 IFDVFEADTTESTP
-23 INTAWQPNHEEF
+23 INTTWQPNREEF
-35 EDFDNLTDFS
+35 KDFDNLTDFS
-45 PRPSAANFDAE
+45 PRPSAANFDVE
-56 QTTLDEAAKVDSE
+56 QNILDEAAKVDSE

-94 KVQEIIDGKV
+94 KVQEIVDGKI
-104 KRDIGVEAGGNLNNL
+104 KRDLGVEAGGNLNNL

-129 RRNLNNSSIQPT
+129 KRNLNNSSIQPV

-147 DGGNIVIKTADT
+147 DEGNIVIKTADT

-168 EVYVTKKKVNENTLV
+168 EVYIAKKKVNESTLV
-183 DGENAWVCSFSDKK
+183 DGENAWVCTFSDKK
-197 GKLKQSIKSAL
+197 GKLKQSIKSTL

-260 PLIDLSYGGISK
+260 PLVDLSYGGISK

-298 KYKAAFGSESKAS
+298 KYKAAFGSESEAS

-320 DSKKDSEKDSE
+320 ETKNDSG
-331 ESREFAEELRHF
+331 EFAAELRHF

-367 DEAVEDFAL
+367 NEAVEDFAL

-394 EQIDFV
+394 EQLEFV

-423 SKEEPSLPAI
+423 SKEELSLPAI

-455 DLEDLEDL
+455 DLEDLEKL

-477 SQDCDTVAKLA
+477 SQDCDTVPKLA

-496 QSNSFANLPKDL
+496 QSDSFANLPKDL
-508 QALVLNDF
+508 QALVLNDY

-572 DTLTSNPD
+572 DTLASNPD

-613 EKKAAQALLS
+613 DKKAAQALLS
-623 GDLEKKESRKVSKKA
+623 GDLGKKESRKVSKKA

-662 FDMLENTVFLDK
+662 FDMLEDTVFLDK

-708 AILAQSSKPK
+708 TILAQSSKPE

-727 TALSNMD
+727 TALSNID

>member
-1 MYNDVDRS
+1 MYNDEDRS
-9 IFDVFETDATENTP
+9 IFDVFEADTTESTP

-35 EDFDNLTDFS
+35 KDFDNLTDFS
-45 PRPSAANFDAE
+45 PRPSAANFDVE
-56 QTTLDEAAKVDSE
+56 QNILDEAAKVESE

-94 KVQEIIDGKV
+94 KVQEIVDGKI
-104 KRDIGVEAGGNLNNL
+104 KRDLGVEAGGNLNNL

-129 RRNLNNSSIQPT
+129 KRNLNNSSIQPV

-147 DGGNIVIKTADT
+147 DEGNIIIKTADT

-168 EVYVTKKKVNENTLV
+168 EVYIAKKKVNESTLV
-183 DGENAWVCSFSDKK
+183 DGENAWVCTFSDKK
-197 GKLKQSIKSAL
+197 GKLKQSIKSTL

-260 PLIDLSYGGISK
+260 PLVDLSYGGISK

-298 KYKAAFGSESKAS
+298 KYKVAFGNESKAS

-320 DSKKDSEKDSE
+320 EVKND
-331 ESREFAEELRHF
+331 SREFAAELRHF

-355 DWPKLKKLLKDW
+355 DWPNLKKLLKDW
-367 DEAVEDFAL
+367 NETVEDFAL
-376 NNELLDEI
+376 NNDLLGEI

-394 EQIDFV
+394 EQLEFV
-400 KGWFKKLKYKV
+400 KGWFKKLKYKI
-411 DLDDSKEGTEET
+411 DLDDSEKNAEDASKEGT
-423 SKEEPSLPAI
+423 SLLAI

-455 DLEDLEDL
+455 DLEDLERL

-508 QALVLNDF
+508 QALVLNDY

-572 DTLTSNPD
+572 DTLASNP
-580 SKEGEEAAV
+580 SSQEGEEATV

-613 EKKAAQALLS
+613 DKKAAQALLS
-623 GDLEKKESRKVSKKA
+623 GDLGKKESRKVSKKT

-662 FDMLENTVFLDK
+662 FDMLEDTVFLDK

-708 AILAQSSKPK
+708 TILAQSSKPK

>member
-1 MYNDVDRS
+1 MYNDEDRS
-9 IFDVFETDATENTP
+9 IFDVFEANTTESTP

-35 EDFDNLTDFS
+35 KDFDNLTDFS
-45 PRPSAANFDAE
+45 PRPSAANFDVE
-56 QTTLDEAAKVDSE
+56 QNILDEAAKVESE
-69 EKALDLYKTVLGGDP
+69 EKALDLYKTVLGEDP

-94 KVQEIIDGKV
+94 KVQEIVDGKI
-104 KRDIGVEAGGNLNNL
+104 KRDLGVEANGNLNNL

-129 RRNLNNSSIQPT
+129 KRNLNNSSIQPT

-147 DGGNIVIKTADT
+147 DEGNIIIKTADT
-159 GVSSVHINF
+159 GISSVHINF
-168 EVYVTKKKVNENTLV
+168 EVYIAKKKVNESTLV
-183 DGENAWVCSFSDKK
+183 DGENAWVCTFSDKK
-197 GKLKQSIKSAL
+197 GKLKQSIKSTL

-260 PLIDLSYGGISK
+260 PLVDLSYGGISK

-320 DSKKDSEKDSE
+320 EAKNDSG
-331 ESREFAEELRHF
+331 EFAAELRHF

-355 DWPKLKKLLKDW
+355 DWPKLKKFLKDW
-367 DEAVEDFAL
+367 NEAVEDFAL
-376 NNELLDEI
+376 NNDLLDEI

-394 EQIDFV
+394 EQLGFV
-400 KGWFKKLKYKV
+400 KGWFKKLKYKI
-411 DLDDSKEGTEET
+411 DLDDSEKNAEDASKEGT
-423 SKEEPSLPAI
+423 SLPVI

-441 TQAVEQAKDEADKE
+441 TQTVEQVKDEADKE
-455 DLEDLEDL
+455 DLEDLEKL

-508 QALVLNDF
+508 QALVLNDY

-572 DTLTSNPD
+572 DTLASNP
-580 SKEGEEAAV
+580 SSQEGEEAAV

-601 ANKNKPVDISSE
+601 ANKNKPVDISPE
-613 EKKAAQALLS
+613 DKKAAQALLS
-623 GDLEKKESRKVSKKA
+623 GDLGKKESRKVSKKT

-662 FDMLENTVFLDK
+662 FDMLEDTVFLDK

-708 AILAQSSKPK
+708 TILAQSSKPE

>member
-9 IFDVFETDATENTP
+9 IFDVFEADAVSTP
-23 INTAWQPNHEEF
+23 MDTAWQPNHEEF
-35 EDFDNLTDFS
+35 EDFDSLTDFS

-56 QTTLDEAAKVDSE
+56 QTILDEAAKVDSE

-129 RRNLNNSSIQPT
+129 KRNLNNSSIQPT

-159 GVSSVHINF
+159 GISSVHINF
-168 EVYVTKKKVNENTLV
+168 EVYIAKKKVNESTLV
-183 DGENAWVCSFSDKK
+183 DGENAWVCTFSDKK
-197 GKLKQSIKSAL
+197 GKLKQSIKSTL

-260 PLIDLSYGGISK
+260 PLVDLSYGGISK

-320 DSKKDSEKDSE
+320 EAKNDSG
-331 ESREFAEELRHF
+331 EFAAELRHF

-355 DWPKLKKLLKDW
+355 DWSKLKKLLKDW
-367 DEAVEDFAL
+367 NEAVEDFAL
-376 NNELLDEI
+376 NNDLLDEI

-394 EQIDFV
+394 EQLEFV
-400 KGWFKKLKYKV
+400 KGWFKKLKYKI
-411 DLDDSKEGTEET
+411 DLDDSEKNTEDASKEGT
-423 SKEEPSLPAI
+423 SLPAI

-441 TQAVEQAKDEADKE
+441 TQAVEQVKDEADKE
-455 DLEDLEDL
+455 DLEDLEKL

-508 QALVLNDF
+508 QALVLNDY

-572 DTLTSNPD
+572 DTLASNP
-580 SKEGEEAAV
+580 SSQEGEEAAV

-613 EKKAAQALLS
+613 DKKAAQALLS
-623 GDLEKKESRKVSKKA
+623 GDLGKKESRKVSKKT

-662 FDMLENTVFLDK
+662 FDMLEDTVFLDK

-708 AILAQSSKPK
+708 AILAQSSKPE

>member
-1 MYNDVDRS
+1 MYNDEDRS
-9 IFDVFETDATENTP
+9 IFDVFEVDTTESTP
-23 INTAWQPNHEEF
+23 INTAWQSNHEEF
-35 EDFDNLTDFS
+35 KDFDNLTDFS

-56 QTTLDEAAKVDSE
+56 QNILDEAAKVDSE

-94 KVQEIIDGKV
+94 KVQEIVDGKI
-104 KRDIGVEAGGNLNNL
+104 KRDLGVEAGGNLNNL

-129 RRNLNNSSIQPT
+129 KRNLNNSSIQPA

-147 DGGNIVIKTADT
+147 DDGNIVIKTADT

-168 EVYVTKKKVNENTLV
+168 EVYVAKKKVNESTLA
-183 DGENAWVCSFSDKK
+183 DGEDAWVCTFSDKK

-260 PLIDLSYGGISK
+260 PLVDLSYGGISK

-298 KYKAAFGSESKAS
+298 KYKAAFGNESKDS
-311 KEEPASSEE
+311 KE
-320 DSKKDSEKDSE
+320 DSTDSE
-331 ESREFAEELRHF
+331 EESKNDSGEFAADLRHF

-367 DEAVEDFAL
+367 NEAVEDFAL
-376 NNELLDEI
+376 TNDLLDEI

-394 EQIDFV
+394 EQLEFV
-400 KGWFKKLKYKV
+400 KGWFKKLNYKI
-411 DLDDSKEGTEET
+411 DLDDSEKNAEDAEDA
-423 SKEEPSLPAI
+423 SKEENPLPAI

-455 DLEDLEDL
+455 DLEDLEKL

-508 QALVLNDF
+508 QALVLNDY
-516 LKRLAPDFEGDI
+516 LKRLAPDFEGEI

-572 DTLTSNPD
+572 DTLTSNP
-580 SKEGEEAAV
+580 SSQEGEEAAV

-613 EKKAAQALLS
+613 DKKAAQALLS
-623 GDLEKKESRKVSKKA
+623 GDLGKKESRKVSKKT

-662 FDMLENTVFLDK
+662 FDMLEDTVFLDK

-708 AILAQSSKPK
+708 TILAQSSKPE

>member
-1 MYNDVDRS
+1 MQS
-9 IFDVFETDATENTP
+9 KL
-23 INTAWQPNHEEF
+23 
-35 EDFDNLTDFS
+35 DNLYYTFFRYLIRRD
-45 PRPSAANFDAE
+45 
-56 QTTLDEAAKVDSE
+56 KVDSE

-94 KVQEIIDGKV
+94 KVQEIVDGKI
-104 KRDIGVEAGGNLNNL
+104 KRDLGVEAGGNLNNL

-129 RRNLNNSSIQPT
+129 KRNLNNSSIQPT

-147 DGGNIVIKTADT
+147 DGGNIVIKTADS

-168 EVYVTKKKVNENTLV
+168 EVYIAKKKVNENTLV
-183 DGENAWVCSFSDKK
+183 DGENAWVCTFSDKK
-197 GKLKQSIKSAL
+197 GKLKQSIKSTL

-260 PLIDLSYGGISK
+260 PLVDLSYGGISK

-298 KYKAAFGSESKAS
+298 KYKAAFGNESKDS
-311 KEEPASSEE
+311 KE
-320 DSKKDSEKDSE
+320 DSADSE
-331 ESREFAEELRHF
+331 EESKNDSKEFAAELRHF
-343 VDVKTENGKLGN
+343 VDVKTESGKLGN

-367 DEAVEDFAL
+367 NEAVEDFAL
-376 NNELLDEI
+376 NNDLLDEI

-394 EQIDFV
+394 EQLEFV
-400 KGWFKKLKYKV
+400 KGWFKKLKYKI
-411 DLDDSKEGTEET
+411 DLDDPEKNAEDAEDA
-423 SKEEPSLPAI
+423 SKEETPLPAI

-455 DLEDLEDL
+455 DLEDLEKL

-496 QSNSFANLPKDL
+496 QSDSFANLPKDL
-508 QALVLNDF
+508 QALVLNDY

-572 DTLTSNPD
+572 DTLTSNP
-580 SKEGEEAAV
+580 SSQEGEEAAV

-613 EKKAAQALLS
+613 DKKAAQALLS
-623 GDLEKKESRKVSKKA
+623 GDLGKKESRKVSKKT

-662 FDMLENTVFLDK
+662 FDMLEDTVFLDK

-708 AILAQSSKPK
+708 VILAQSSKPE

-727 TALSNMD
+727 TALSNID

>member
-1 MYNDVDRS
+1 MYNDEDRS
-9 IFDVFETDATENTP
+9 IFDVFEANSTESDP

-35 EDFDNLTDFS
+35 DDFDNLTDFS
-45 PRPSAANFDAE
+45 PRPSVAAFDAD
-56 QTTLDEAAKVDSE
+56 QDTLDEAAKVDSE
-69 EKALDLYKTVLGGDP
+69 EKALDLYKTVLGSDP
-84 NEIEDEIKAG
+84 NEIEDEIKNG
-94 KVQEIIDGKV
+94 NIQSIVDGKV
-104 KRDIGVEAGGNLNNL
+104 KRDLGVEAGGNLNNL

-129 RRNLNNSSIQPT
+129 RRNLNNSSIQPA

-159 GVSSVHINF
+159 GISSVHISF
-168 EVYVTKKKVNENTLV
+168 EVYVAKKAVKDSTLV
-183 DGENAWVCSFSDKK
+183 DGDNAWVCTFSDKK
-197 GKLKQSIKSAL
+197 GKLKQSIKSTL
-208 HKVASAIKNVFNL
+208 HKAASAIRSFFNL
-221 NKDPVTNGKILIT
+221 NKDPATNGKILVT

-243 WTTIKNEGK
+243 WNTIKTEGK

-260 PLIDLSYGGISK
+260 PLIDLTYGGVSK
-272 GKIAVDYTDYEKD
+272 GKIVVDYTGYEKD
-285 TARNILEYLKTDE
+285 TARNILEFLKTDE

-311 KEEPASSEE
+311 SEKNSADNKEEP
-320 DSKKDSEKDSE
+320 KNDSE
-331 ESREFAEELRHF
+331 ESREFAVELRHL

-367 DEAVEDFAL
+367 DESVEDFAL

-400 KGWFKKLKYKV
+400 KGWFKKLKYKI
-411 DLDDSKEGTEET
+411 DLDDSKKDAEEGT
-423 SKEEPSLPAI
+423 SLPPI

-441 TQAVEQAKDEADKE
+441 KQAVEQAKDEADTE
-455 DLEDLEDL
+455 DLEDLENL

-470 TAYIEDH
+470 TTYIEDH

-488 PVALKGYK
+488 PVVLKGYK
-496 QSNSFANLPKDL
+496 QSSYFANLPKDL

-516 LKRLAPDFEGDI
+516 LKRLVPDFEGDI

-541 AKETSIL
+541 AKETNIL

-565 QYIQDLA
+565 QYIQALA
-572 DTLTSNPD
+572 DTLTSNPN

-601 ANKNKPVDISSE
+601 ANKNKPMNASPE

-708 AILAQSSKPK
+708 AILAQSSKPE
-718 AAEYLAMLD
+718 AADYLAMLD

-734 AVEKEEF
+734 AVEKEEV

>member
-1 MYNDVDRS
+1 MYNDEDRS
-9 IFDVFETDATENTP
+9 IFDVFEADTTESTP
-23 INTAWQPNHEEF
+23 INTTWQPNREEF
-35 EDFDNLTDFS
+35 KDFDNLTDFS

-56 QTTLDEAAKVDSE
+56 QNILDEAAKVDSE

-94 KVQEIIDGKV
+94 KVQEIVDGKI
-104 KRDIGVEAGGNLNNL
+104 KRDLGVEAGGNLNNL

-129 RRNLNNSSIQPT
+129 KRNLNNSSIQPV

-147 DGGNIVIKTADT
+147 DEGNIIIKTADT

-168 EVYVTKKKVNENTLV
+168 EVYIAKKKVNESTLV
-183 DGENAWVCSFSDKK
+183 DGENAWVCTFSDKK
-197 GKLKQSIKSAL
+197 GKLKQSIKSTL
-208 HKVASAIKNVFNL
+208 HKIASAIKNVFNL

-260 PLIDLSYGGISK
+260 PLVDLSYGGISK

-298 KYKAAFGSESKAS
+298 KYKAAFGNESKDS
-311 KEEPASSEE
+311 KEDPANSEE
-320 DSKKDSEKDSE
+320 ESKNDSG
-331 ESREFAEELRHF
+331 EFATELRHF

-367 DEAVEDFAL
+367 NEAVEDFAL
-376 NNELLDEI
+376 NNDLLDEI
-384 NQADEDELTP
+384 NQADEEDELTS
-394 EQIDFV
+394 EQLEFV
-400 KGWFKKLKYKV
+400 KGWFKKLNYKI
-411 DLDDSKEGTEET
+411 DLDDSEKNAEDAEDV
-423 SKEEPSLPAI
+423 SKEESPLPAI

-455 DLEDLEDL
+455 DLEDLERL

-508 QALVLNDF
+508 QALVLNDY
-516 LKRLAPDFEGDI
+516 LKRLAPDFEGEI

-541 AKETSIL
+541 AKETNIL

-572 DTLTSNPD
+572 DTLASNP
-580 SKEGEEAAV
+580 SSQEGEEAAV

-613 EKKAAQALLS
+613 DKKAAQALLS
-623 GDLEKKESRKVSKKA
+623 GDLGKKESRKVSKKT

-662 FDMLENTVFLDK
+662 FDMLEDTVFLDK

-708 AILAQSSKPK
+708 AILAQSSKPE

>member
-1 MYNDVDRS
+1 MYNDEDRS
-9 IFDVFETDATENTP
+9 IFDVFEADTTESTP

-35 EDFDNLTDFS
+35 KDFDNLTDFS
-45 PRPSAANFDAE
+45 PRPSAANFDVE
-56 QTTLDEAAKVDSE
+56 QNILDEAAKVESE

-94 KVQEIIDGKV
+94 KVQEIVDGKI
-104 KRDIGVEAGGNLNNL
+104 KRDLGVEASGNLNNL

-129 RRNLNNSSIQPT
+129 KRNLNNSSIQPT

-147 DGGNIVIKTADT
+147 DEGNIIIKTADT
-159 GVSSVHINF
+159 GISSVHINF
-168 EVYVTKKKVNENTLV
+168 EVYIAKKKVNESTLV
-183 DGENAWVCSFSDKK
+183 DGENAWVCTFSDKK
-197 GKLKQSIKSAL
+197 GKLKQSIKSTL

-260 PLIDLSYGGISK
+260 PLVDLSYGGISK

-320 DSKKDSEKDSE
+320 EAKNDSG
-331 ESREFAEELRHF
+331 EFAAELRHF

-367 DEAVEDFAL
+367 NEAVEDFAL
-376 NNELLDEI
+376 NNDLLDEI

-394 EQIDFV
+394 EQLEFV
-400 KGWFKKLKYKV
+400 KGWFKKLKYKI
-411 DLDDSKEGTEET
+411 DLDDSEKNAEDASKEGT
-423 SKEEPSLPAI
+423 SLPVI

-441 TQAVEQAKDEADKE
+441 TQAIEQVKDEADKE
-455 DLEDLEDL
+455 DLEDLEKL

-496 QSNSFANLPKDL
+496 QCNSFANLPKEL
-508 QALVLNDF
+508 QALVLNDY
-516 LKRLAPDFEGDI
+516 LKRLAPDFEEDI

-572 DTLTSNPD
+572 DTLASSP
-580 SKEGEEAAV
+580 SSQEGEEAAV

-613 EKKAAQALLS
+613 DKKAAQALLS
-623 GDLEKKESRKVSKKA
+623 GDLGKKESRKVSKKT

-662 FDMLENTVFLDK
+662 FDMLEGTVFLDK

-687 MDCLAEVFPSW
+687 MDYLAEVFPSW

-708 AILAQSSKPK
+708 AILAQSSKPE

>member
-1 MYNDVDRS
+1 MYNDEDRS
-9 IFDVFETDATENTP
+9 IFDVFEVDTTESTP

-35 EDFDNLTDFS
+35 KDFDNLTDFS
-45 PRPSAANFDAE
+45 PRPSAANFDVE
-56 QTTLDEAAKVDSE
+56 QNILDEAAKVDSE

-94 KVQEIIDGKV
+94 KVQEIVDGKI

-129 RRNLNNSSIQPT
+129 KRNLNNSSIQPA

-147 DGGNIVIKTADT
+147 DDGNIVIKTADT

-168 EVYVTKKKVNENTLV
+168 EVYIAKKKVNESTLV
-183 DGENAWVCSFSDKK
+183 DGENAWVCTFSDKK

-260 PLIDLSYGGISK
+260 PLVDLSYGGISK

-298 KYKAAFGSESKAS
+298 KYKAAFGNESKDS
-311 KEEPASSEE
+311 KE
-320 DSKKDSEKDSE
+320 DSTDSE
-331 ESREFAEELRHF
+331 EESKNDSGEFAAELRHF

-367 DEAVEDFAL
+367 NEAVEDFAL
-376 NNELLDEI
+376 TNNLLDEI

-394 EQIDFV
+394 EQLEFV
-400 KGWFKKLKYKV
+400 KGWFKKLNYKI
-411 DLDDSKEGTEET
+411 DLDDSERNAEDA
-423 SKEEPSLPAI
+423 SKEETSLPAI

-441 TQAVEQAKDEADKE
+441 TQAVEQAKEEADKE

-508 QALVLNDF
+508 QALVLNDY

-541 AKETSIL
+541 AKETNIL

-572 DTLTSNPD
+572 NTLASNP
-580 SKEGEEAAV
+580 SSQEGEEAAV

-613 EKKAAQALLS
+613 DKKAAQALLS
-623 GDLEKKESRKVSKKA
+623 GDLGKKENRKVSKKT

-662 FDMLENTVFLDK
+662 FDMLEDTVFLDK

-708 AILAQSSKPK
+708 TILAQSSKPE

>member
-1 MYNDVDRS
+1 MYNDEDRS
-9 IFDVFETDATENTP
+9 IFDVFEADTTESTP

-35 EDFDNLTDFS
+35 KDFDNLTDFS
-45 PRPSAANFDAE
+45 PRPSAANFDVE
-56 QTTLDEAAKVDSE
+56 QNILDEAAKVESE

-94 KVQEIIDGKV
+94 KVQEIVDGKI
-104 KRDIGVEAGGNLNNL
+104 KRDLGVEASGNLNNL

-129 RRNLNNSSIQPT
+129 KRNLNNSSIQPT

-147 DGGNIVIKTADT
+147 DEGNIIIKTADT
-159 GVSSVHINF
+159 GISSVHINF
-168 EVYVTKKKVNENTLV
+168 EVYIAKKKVNESTLV
-183 DGENAWVCSFSDKK
+183 DGENAWVCTFSDKK
-197 GKLKQSIKSAL
+197 GKLKQSIKSTL

-260 PLIDLSYGGISK
+260 PLVDLSYGGISK

-320 DSKKDSEKDSE
+320 EAKNDSG
-331 ESREFAEELRHF
+331 EFAAELRHF

-367 DEAVEDFAL
+367 NEAVEDFAL
-376 NNELLDEI
+376 NNDLLDEI

-394 EQIDFV
+394 EQLEFV
-400 KGWFKKLKYKV
+400 KGWFKKLKYKI
-411 DLDDSKEGTEET
+411 DLDDSEKNAEDASKEGT
-423 SKEEPSLPAI
+423 SLPVI

-441 TQAVEQAKDEADKE
+441 TQAIEQVKDEADKE
-455 DLEDLEDL
+455 DLEDLEKL

-470 TAYIEDH
+470 TAYIEEH

-508 QALVLNDF
+508 QALVLNDY
-516 LKRLAPDFEGDI
+516 LKRLAPDFEEDI

-572 DTLTSNPD
+572 DTLASNP
-580 SKEGEEAAV
+580 SSQEGEEAAV

-596 TDDAI
+596 TDDAV

-613 EKKAAQALLS
+613 DKKAAQALLS
-623 GDLEKKESRKVSKKA
+623 GDLGKKESRKVSKKT

-662 FDMLENTVFLDK
+662 FDMLEDTVFLDK

-708 AILAQSSKPK
+708 AILAQSSKPE

>member
-1 MYNDVDRS
+1 MYNDEDRS
-9 IFDVFETDATENTP
+9 IFDVFEADTTESTP
-23 INTAWQPNHEEF
+23 INTTWQPNREEF
-35 EDFDNLTDFS
+35 KDFDNLTDFS

-56 QTTLDEAAKVDSE
+56 QNILDEAAKVDSE

-94 KVQEIIDGKV
+94 KVQEIVDGKI

-129 RRNLNNSSIQPT
+129 KRNLNNSSIQPT

-147 DGGNIVIKTADT
+147 DDGNIVIKTADT

-168 EVYVTKKKVNENTLV
+168 EVYVAKKKVNESALA
-183 DGENAWVCSFSDKK
+183 DGEDAWVCTFSDKK

-260 PLIDLSYGGISK
+260 PLVDLSYGGISK

-298 KYKAAFGSESKAS
+298 KYKVAFGNESKDS
-311 KEEPASSEE
+311 KE
-320 DSKKDSEKDSE
+320 DSTDSE
-331 ESREFAEELRHF
+331 EESKNDSGEFAADLRHF

-367 DEAVEDFAL
+367 NEVVEDFAL

-394 EQIDFV
+394 EQLEFV
-400 KGWFKKLKYKV
+400 KGWFKKLNYKI
-411 DLDDSKEGTEET
+411 DLDDPEKNAEDAEDA
-423 SKEEPSLPAI
+423 SKEETPLPAI

-441 TQAVEQAKDEADKE
+441 TQAVEQAKDEADKG
-455 DLEDLEDL
+455 DLEDLEKL

-508 QALVLNDF
+508 QALVLNDY

-541 AKETSIL
+541 AKETNIL

-572 DTLTSNPD
+572 DTLASNP
-580 SKEGEEAAV
+580 SSQEGEEAAV

-613 EKKAAQALLS
+613 DKKAAQALLS
-623 GDLEKKESRKVSKKA
+623 GDLGKKENRKVSKKT

-647 KLQESEADDLVDLMR
+647 RLQESEADDLVDLMR
-662 FDMLENTVFLDK
+662 FDMLEDTVFLDK

-708 AILAQSSKPK
+708 TILAQSSKPE

>member
-1 MYNDVDRS
+1 MYNDEDRS
-9 IFDVFETDATENTP
+9 IFDVFEADTTESTP

-35 EDFDNLTDFS
+35 KDFDNLTDFS
-45 PRPSAANFDAE
+45 PRPSAANFDVE
-56 QTTLDEAAKVDSE
+56 QNILDEAAKVESE

-94 KVQEIIDGKV
+94 KVQEIVDGKI
-104 KRDIGVEAGGNLNNL
+104 KRDIGVEADGNLNNL

-129 RRNLNNSSIQPT
+129 KRNLNNSSIQPA

-147 DGGNIVIKTADT
+147 DDGNIIIKTADT

-168 EVYVTKKKVNENTLV
+168 EVYVAKKKVNESTLV
-183 DGENAWVCSFSDKK
+183 DGEDAWVCTFSDKK

-260 PLIDLSYGGISK
+260 PLVDLSYGGISK

-298 KYKAAFGSESKAS
+298 KYKAAFGNESKDS
-311 KEEPASSEE
+311 KEDPVDSEE
-320 DSKKDSEKDSE
+320 ESKKDSE

-343 VDVKTENGKLGN
+343 IDVKTENGKLGN

-367 DEAVEDFAL
+367 NEAVEDFAL
-376 NNELLDEI
+376 NKDLLDEI
-384 NQADEDELTP
+384 NQADEDELTS

-400 KGWFKKLKYKV
+400 KGWFKKLNYKI
-411 DLDDSKEGTEET
+411 DLDDPET
-423 SKEEPSLPAI
+423 SKEKTPLPVI

-455 DLEDLEDL
+455 DLEDLEKL

-496 QSNSFANLPKDL
+496 QSDSFANLPKDL
-508 QALVLNDF
+508 QALVLNDY

-572 DTLTSNPD
+572 DTLASNP
-580 SKEGEEAAV
+580 SSQEGEEAAV

-613 EKKAAQALLS
+613 DKKAAQALLS
-623 GDLEKKESRKVSKKA
+623 GDLGKKESRKVSKKA

-662 FDMLENTVFLDK
+662 FDMLEDTVFLDK

-698 AGVDSVEKAR
+698 TGVDSVEKAR
-708 AILAQSSKPK
+708 AILAQSSKPE
-718 AAEYLAMLD
+718 ATEYLAMLD

>member
-1 MYNDVDRS
+1 MYNDEDRS
-9 IFDVFETDATENTP
+9 IFDIFEADTTESTP
-23 INTAWQPNHEEF
+23 INTTWQPNREEF
-35 EDFDNLTDFS
+35 KDFDNLTDFS

-56 QTTLDEAAKVDSE
+56 QNILDEAAKVDSE

-94 KVQEIIDGKV
+94 KVQEIVDGKI
-104 KRDIGVEAGGNLNNL
+104 KRDLGVEAGGNLNNL

-129 RRNLNNSSIQPT
+129 KRNLNNSSIQPT

-168 EVYVTKKKVNENTLV
+168 EVYIAKKKVNENTLV
-183 DGENAWVCSFSDKK
+183 DGENAWVCTFSDKK
-197 GKLKQSIKSAL
+197 GKLKQSIKSTL

-260 PLIDLSYGGISK
+260 PLVDLSYGGISK

-298 KYKAAFGSESKAS
+298 KYKAAFGNESKDS
-311 KEEPASSEE
+311 KEDPANSEE
-320 DSKKDSEKDSE
+320 ESKNDSG
-331 ESREFAEELRHF
+331 EFAAELRHF

-367 DEAVEDFAL
+367 NEAVEDFAL

-394 EQIDFV
+394 EQLEFV
-400 KGWFKKLKYKV
+400 KGWFKKLKYKI
-411 DLDDSKEGTEET
+411 DLDDPEKNAEDA
-423 SKEEPSLPAI
+423 SKEETPLPAI
-433 NDPKPADV
+433 SDPKPADV
-441 TQAVEQAKDEADKE
+441 TQAVEQAKGEADKE
-455 DLEDLEDL
+455 DLEDLEKL

-508 QALVLNDF
+508 QALVLNDY

-572 DTLTSNPD
+572 NTLASNP
-580 SKEGEEAAV
+580 SSQEGEEAAV

-613 EKKAAQALLS
+613 DKKAAQALLS
-623 GDLEKKESRKVSKKA
+623 GDLGKKESRKVSKKT

-662 FDMLENTVFLDK
+662 FDMLEDTVFLDK

-708 AILAQSSKPK
+708 AILAQSSKPE

>member
-1 MYNDVDRS
+1 MYNDEDRS
-9 IFDVFETDATENTP
+9 IFDVFEADTTESTP

-35 EDFDNLTDFS
+35 KDFDNLTDFS
-45 PRPSAANFDAE
+45 PRPNAANFDAE
-56 QTTLDEAAKVDSE
+56 QNILDEAAKVDSE

-94 KVQEIIDGKV
+94 KVQEIVDGKI

-129 RRNLNNSSIQPT
+129 KRNLNNSSIQPA

-147 DGGNIVIKTADT
+147 DEGNIIIKTADT
-159 GVSSVHINF
+159 GISSVHINF
-168 EVYVTKKKVNENTLV
+168 EVYVAKKKVNESTLA
-183 DGENAWVCSFSDKK
+183 DGENAWVCTFSDKK
-197 GKLKQSIKSAL
+197 GKLKQSIKSTL
-208 HKVASAIKNVFNL
+208 HKVASVIKNVFNL
-221 NKDPVTNGKILIT
+221 NKEPVTNGKILIT

-260 PLIDLSYGGISK
+260 PLVDLSYGGISK

-320 DSKKDSEKDSE
+320 DAKND
-331 ESREFAEELRHF
+331 SREFAAELRHF
-343 VDVKTENGKLGN
+343 VDVKTENGKLRN
-355 DWPKLKKLLKDW
+355 DWLNLKKLLKDW
-367 DEAVEDFAL
+367 NETVEDFAL
-376 NNELLDEI
+376 NNDLLDEI

-394 EQIDFV
+394 EQLEFV
-400 KGWFKKLKYKV
+400 KGWFKKLKYKI
-411 DLDDSKEGTEET
+411 DLDDSEKNAEDA
-423 SKEEPSLPAI
+423 SKEETPLPAI

-455 DLEDLEDL
+455 DLEDLERL

-508 QALVLNDF
+508 QALVLNDY

-541 AKETSIL
+541 AKETNIL

-572 DTLTSNPD
+572 DTLASNP
-580 SKEGEEAAV
+580 SSQEGEEAAV

-613 EKKAAQALLS
+613 DKKATQALLS
-623 GDLEKKESRKVSKKA
+623 GDLGKKENRKVSKKT

-647 KLQESEADDLVDLMR
+647 RLQESEADDLVDLMR
-662 FDMLENTVFLDK
+662 FDMLEDTVFLDK

-708 AILAQSSKPK
+708 TILAQSSKPE

>member
-1 MYNDVDRS
+1 MYNDEDRS
-9 IFDVFETDATENTP
+9 IFDVFEADTTESTP

-35 EDFDNLTDFS
+35 KDFDNLTDFS
-45 PRPSAANFDAE
+45 PRPSAANFDVE
-56 QTTLDEAAKVDSE
+56 QNILDEAAKVESE

-94 KVQEIIDGKV
+94 KVQEIVDGKI
-104 KRDIGVEAGGNLNNL
+104 KRDLGVEAGGNLNNL

-129 RRNLNNSSIQPT
+129 KRNLNNSSIQPT

-147 DGGNIVIKTADT
+147 DEGNIIIKTADT
-159 GVSSVHINF
+159 GISSVHINF
-168 EVYVTKKKVNENTLV
+168 EVYIAKKKVNESTLV
-183 DGENAWVCSFSDKK
+183 DGENAWVCTFSDKK
-197 GKLKQSIKSAL
+197 GKLKQSIKATL

-260 PLIDLSYGGISK
+260 PLVDLSYGGISK

-320 DSKKDSEKDSE
+320 EAKNDSG
-331 ESREFAEELRHF
+331 EFAAELRHF

-367 DEAVEDFAL
+367 NEAVEDFAL
-376 NNELLDEI
+376 NNDLLDEI

-394 EQIDFV
+394 EQLEFV
-400 KGWFKKLKYKV
+400 KGWFKKLKYKI
-411 DLDDSKEGTEET
+411 DLDDSEKNTEDTSKEGT
-423 SKEEPSLPAI
+423 SLPVI

-441 TQAVEQAKDEADKE
+441 TQAIEQVKDEADKE
-455 DLEDLEDL
+455 DLEDLEKL

-470 TAYIEDH
+470 TTYIEDH

-496 QSNSFANLPKDL
+496 QCNSFANLPKDL
-508 QALVLNDF
+508 QALILNDY

-572 DTLTSNPD
+572 DTLASNP
-580 SKEGEEAAV
+580 SSQEGEEVAV

-613 EKKAAQALLS
+613 DKKAAQALLS
-623 GDLEKKESRKVSKKA
+623 GDLEKKESRKVSKKT

-662 FDMLENTVFLDK
+662 FDMLEDTVFLDK

-708 AILAQSSKPK
+708 TILAQSSKPE

>member
-1 MYNDVDRS
+1 MYNDEDRS
-9 IFDVFETDATENTP
+9 IFDVFEAGTTESTP
-23 INTAWQPNHEEF
+23 INTTWQPNREEF
-35 EDFDNLTDFS
+35 KDFDNLTDFS
-45 PRPSAANFDAE
+45 PRPSAANFDVE
-56 QTTLDEAAKVDSE
+56 QNILDEAAKVDSE

-94 KVQEIIDGKV
+94 KVQEIVDGKI
-104 KRDIGVEAGGNLNNL
+104 KRDLGVEAGGNLNNL

-129 RRNLNNSSIQPT
+129 KRNLNNSSIQPT

-147 DGGNIVIKTADT
+147 DEGNIIIKTADT

-168 EVYVTKKKVNENTLV
+168 EVYIAKKKVNESTLV
-183 DGENAWVCSFSDKK
+183 DGENAWVCTFSDKK
-197 GKLKQSIKSAL
+197 GKLKQSIKSTL

-260 PLIDLSYGGISK
+260 PLVDLSYGGISK

-298 KYKAAFGSESKAS
+298 KYKAAFGNESKDS
-311 KEEPASSEE
+311 KEDPANSEE
-320 DSKKDSEKDSE
+320 ESKND
-331 ESREFAEELRHF
+331 SREFAEELRHF

-376 NNELLDEI
+376 NNDLLDEI

-394 EQIDFV
+394 EQLEFV

-441 TQAVEQAKDEADKE
+441 TQAVEQAKEEADKE

-488 PVALKGYK
+488 PVVLKGYK

-516 LKRLAPDFEGDI
+516 LKRLAPDFEGEI

-572 DTLTSNPD
+572 DTLTSNP
-580 SKEGEEAAV
+580 SSQEGEEAAV

-613 EKKAAQALLS
+613 DKKAAQALLS
-623 GDLEKKESRKVSKKA
+623 GDLGKKESRKVSKKT

-662 FDMLENTVFLDK
+662 FDMLEGTVFLDK

-708 AILAQSSKPK
+708 AILAQSSKPE